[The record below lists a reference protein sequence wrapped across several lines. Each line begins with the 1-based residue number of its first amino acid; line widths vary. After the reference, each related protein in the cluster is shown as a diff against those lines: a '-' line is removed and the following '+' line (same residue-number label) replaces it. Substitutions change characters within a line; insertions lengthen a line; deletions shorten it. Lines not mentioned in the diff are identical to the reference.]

1 MIWSYSVFMV
11 FGLNPLKSLFS
22 LFDPDVSGLRDAKDD
37 PRVLLAR
44 AGRRALRSERD
55 LAISTFGFEDTI
67 MAPKDASEIAAQTK
81 KPIKSR
87 KRNTLL

>member
-1 MIWSYSVFMV
+1 MV
-11 FGLNPLKSLFS
+11 FGFNPLQSLFN
-22 LFDPDVSGLRDAKDD
+22 LSGLREAKDD

-55 LAISTFGFEDTI
+55 LAIGTFGFEDTI
-67 MAPKDASEIAAQTK
+67 MELKDASEIAAKTK
-81 KPIKSR
+81 KPIKNR

>member
-1 MIWSYSVFMV
+1 MV
-11 FGLNPLKSLFS
+11 FGFDILSKLFS
-22 LFDPDVSGLRDAKDD
+22 PDVSGLREAKDD

-55 LAISTFGFEDTI
+55 LMISTFGFEDTI
-67 MAPKDASEIAAQTK
+67 MEPKDASEIAARTK
-81 KPIKSR
+81 KPIKKR